1 MNVLPEVLQINNGY
15 LITPCS
21 YDMVNALLGIDE
33 CYGDHSWGWAEY
45 AIWSSEYIYPY
56 QLDHLANLGITFGW
70 EYVCTEDFSYYAYN
84 FPTEDSKNNL
94 VTFKTGKRKGLPRL
108 TKKLRKQLED
118 TSAANELLYKLGLNN
133 GTN

>member
-1 MNVLPEVLQINNGY
+1 MSKLPEIMQIDHGY

-21 YDMVNALLGIDE
+21 YDLVNALLGIDE
-33 CYGDHSWGWAEY
+33 CYDDHPWGWAEY
-45 AIWSSEYIYPY
+45 AIWSSEHIYPS
-56 QLDHLANLGITFGW
+56 QLVHLANLGIAFGW

-94 VTFKTGKRKGLPRL
+94 VTFKTGKHKSLPRL
-108 TKKLRKQLED
+108 TKKLRKQLEG
-118 TSAANELLYKLGLNN
+118 TSAANELLYKLGHNN